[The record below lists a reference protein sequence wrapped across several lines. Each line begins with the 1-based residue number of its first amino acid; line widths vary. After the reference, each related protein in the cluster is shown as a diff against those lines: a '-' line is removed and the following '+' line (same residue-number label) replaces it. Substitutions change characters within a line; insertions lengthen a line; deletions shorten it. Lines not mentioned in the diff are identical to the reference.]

1 MSIYQNNFLE
11 IKQKTNHYILVFKE
25 TKHNIDNFIEKTC
38 SMIDYSKKKGTKN
51 VEITFHAKSVETLAS
66 LLKTKKNKLSYRH
79 AQNIFFNFS
88 KQISAL
94 EKQENGIIS
103 LDINDFIV
111 IMKSNFLIHMI
122 T

>member
-66 LLKTKKNKLSYRH
+66 LLKTKK
-79 AQNIFFNFS
+79 INFRIDTL
-88 KQISAL
+88 KIY
-94 EKQENGIIS
+94 
-103 LDINDFIV
+103 
-111 IMKSNFLIHMI
+111 FLIFQNKSVL
-122 T
+122 